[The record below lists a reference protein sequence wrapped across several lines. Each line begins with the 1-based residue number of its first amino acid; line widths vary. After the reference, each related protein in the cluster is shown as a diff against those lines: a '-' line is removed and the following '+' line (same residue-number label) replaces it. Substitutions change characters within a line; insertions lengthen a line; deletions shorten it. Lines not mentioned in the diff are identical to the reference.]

1 MKCKS
6 WPVGVCS
13 WSLRTDVPGVAKAMK
28 EVGLK
33 HVHLGIRA
41 AVEDGSGKVLDTIK
55 AQKWTITSTMI
66 DFPQED
72 YSTLDTIKVTGGV
85 VPDGPW
91 EQQSQAVPR
100 GGPGDGQARRE
111 VPVDARRA
119 SSMRATRPRP
129 RRCTTRIR
137 TLADIARDNGLTLL
151 LETGQEAAPELRHFL
166 EKLNHASVGVNF
178 DPANMIL
185 YDKGDPIEAVR
196 VLSPWIRH
204 LHVKDALRTTKPGT
218 WGSEVPWGDGQVGIE
233 RFLAVLGEVGFKGA
247 MAIEREAGD
256 NRLGDI
262 KLAAQRL
269 KAAVQV
275 ATSAESRR
283 TDMFGMDSGLYLKL
297 SAMMFL
303 EFAVWGAWYPVLA
316 TRLLG
321 PLKFSGKQTGWIYA
335 TIPLGCIFMPLLAG
349 QVADQWINTELHSG
363 RGASGGHAPAVHRR
377 LEAEVQRAVHG
388 DAAVRPVLCGDAA
401 RW

>member
-1 MKCKS
+1 VIPNTGALAPIELLEIEAMKCKN
-6 WPVGVCS
+6 WPVAVCS
-13 WSLRTDVPGVAKAMK
+13 WSLRTDVAGVAAAME
-28 EVGLK
+28 EVGIE

-85 VPDGPW
+85 VPDEHW
-91 EQQSQAVPR
+91 NRNR
-100 GGPGDGQARRE
+100 GLFQGAAQITAKLGVKYLSMHAGF
-111 VPVDARRA
+111 VDESKPAYA
-119 SSMRATRPRP
+119 EKVAA
-129 RRCTTRIR
+129 RIR
-137 TLADIARDNGLTLL
+137 TLADIAKDSGLTLL
-151 LETGQEAAPELRHFL
+151 LETGQETATELRHFL
-166 EKLNHASVGVNF
+166 EKLDHKSVGVNF

-196 VLSPWIRH
+196 VLAPWIRH

-218 WGSEVPWGDGQVGIE
+218 WGSEVPWGDGQVGVE

-269 KAAVQV
+269 KAA
-275 ATSAESRR
+275 S
-283 TDMFGMDSGLYLKL
+283 K
-297 SAMMFL
+297 
-303 EFAVWGAWYPVLA
+303 
-316 TRLLG
+316 
-321 PLKFSGKQTGWIYA
+321 
-335 TIPLGCIFMPLLAG
+335 
-349 QVADQWINTELHSG
+349 
-363 RGASGGHAPAVHRR
+363 
-377 LEAEVQRAVHG
+377 
-388 DAAVRPVLCGDAA
+388 
-401 RW
+401 